1 MKIIQRFILI
11 LYFLSFSMQEDHFY
25 EINDDL
31 YTYLDLQG
39 YENEEEYIY
48 ILKNL
53 SIIFE
58 NSYAFNDISK
68 NPPQPDFN
76 EDYHKRVNITN
87 ILNNIN
93 ITDINAYEF
102 YRRIAIA
109 LSDLR
114 DAHIQILFN
123 EFEFKDFFLVS
134 PFEFYIG
141 EYNNQPK
148 IFIDCDEAIVSEYS
162 DPFINSMC
170 EGYLSFP
177 VKSINGKDPFDY
189 ITDFGG
195 HFVSTKNIHGTFS
208 FKMRF
213 HNTISLTDFLYDF
226 QDEEMKKINIVLED
240 NGTEIETIETEYRLF
255 TDIDIY
261 DESQFLRALKNGRGF
276 YTRDFFK
283 KNKNKKTNNKNWSIG
298 EEIKR
303 KNKLKK
309 RNKNKNKNNKIF
321 NENKSKLRNLP
332 TFWDVDTE
340 IFKCREDNENYLNLY
355 YITSFEPEDRQEFID
370 SIEECVRIFDENT
383 YPIVVINELNNGG
396 YVSLSQLFMG
406 ILSPL
411 MPINLFKGRIRITES
426 LQESEELIN
435 FISSNLTDINTCQN
449 MTFEQLIEGQVTP
462 DYSETNLSEVFYIN
476 NASIYRKIENL
487 RLNMKNKRKPTEI
500 LVLTDG
506 YSFSAAGLYIKYLQK
521 MGGAIVAGYY
531 GNPFNRDVFDSS
543 QSPSPVFTSK
553 ILNIFNPVENGYLF
567 NNYSIELQVPGM
579 QTFYELDDKNIPLE
593 YDVTPV
599 DYRIDIY
606 EDLNYNYN
614 DYEDHEKEAKIYE
627 AFVNASIDIFSKFN
641 ETSCDSNKKNII
653 KFSEE
658 CDIYFINSKTHGG
671 YICGDDNTWSSECIE
686 AFCDEGYIFD
696 KNKKEC
702 IKDICSSY
710 YDEKDEEPEE
720 EEEIDIDIEE
730 EEEEEE
736 EEINEEEES
745 DIEEEEIREE
755 GEEENEEEEIKG
767 EEEMEGE
774 EEKINEEEEEE
785 KINDE
790 EEINE
795 EEEIEKEEEEI
806 NEGQNDKDDKDNKDK
821 EGKNDYIFI
830 VVIGVIGV
838 ILIFIF
844 ICLLVHYCRKRTS
857 NDIEIDREI
866 KKIGF
871 IEPRPLV

>member
-321 NENKSKLRNLP
+321 NGDKSKLRNLP

-383 YPIVVINELNNGG
+383 YPIVVINELN
-396 YVSLSQLFMG
+396 S
-406 ILSPL
+406 
-411 MPINLFKGRIRITES
+411 
-426 LQESEELIN
+426 
-435 FISSNLTDINTCQN
+435 
-449 MTFEQLIEGQVTP
+449 
-462 DYSETNLSEVFYIN
+462 
-476 NASIYRKIENL
+476 
-487 RLNMKNKRKPTEI
+487 
-500 LVLTDG
+500 
-506 YSFSAAGLYIKYLQK
+506 
-521 MGGAIVAGYY
+521 
-531 GNPFNRDVFDSS
+531 
-543 QSPSPVFTSK
+543 
-553 ILNIFNPVENGYLF
+553 
-567 NNYSIELQVPGM
+567 
-579 QTFYELDDKNIPLE
+579 
-593 YDVTPV
+593 
-599 DYRIDIY
+599 
-606 EDLNYNYN
+606 
-614 DYEDHEKEAKIYE
+614 
-627 AFVNASIDIFSKFN
+627 
-641 ETSCDSNKKNII
+641 
-653 KFSEE
+653 
-658 CDIYFINSKTHGG
+658 
-671 YICGDDNTWSSECIE
+671 
-686 AFCDEGYIFD
+686 
-696 KNKKEC
+696 
-702 IKDICSSY
+702 
-710 YDEKDEEPEE
+710 
-720 EEEIDIDIEE
+720 
-730 EEEEEE
+730 
-736 EEINEEEES
+736 
-745 DIEEEEIREE
+745 
-755 GEEENEEEEIKG
+755 
-767 EEEMEGE
+767 
-774 EEKINEEEEEE
+774 
-785 KINDE
+785 
-790 EEINE
+790 
-795 EEEIEKEEEEI
+795 
-806 NEGQNDKDDKDNKDK
+806 
-821 EGKNDYIFI
+821 
-830 VVIGVIGV
+830 
-838 ILIFIF
+838 
-844 ICLLVHYCRKRTS
+844 
-857 NDIEIDREI
+857 
-866 KKIGF
+866 
-871 IEPRPLV
+871 